1 MVIGLS
7 EEVKPLPDERLG
19 ELVKELEI
27 ELNET
32 GALFP
37 MRFIWGRKSL

>member
-7 EEVKPLPDERLG
+7 EEVKPMPDGRLD
-19 ELVKELEI
+19 ELVKDLEI

-37 MRFIWGRKSL
+37 MRFIWGRKPL